1 MKYEIRESPS
11 TGGGKIQVIAKPE
24 KGKPFI
30 AASLRWVGGI
40 LPHEMIMR
48 QANIV
53 LSNLITFYKQQP

>member
-40 LPHEMIMR
+40 LPQEMIKR
-48 QANIV
+48 QAVKIV
-53 LSNLITFYKQQP
+53 ENFINFNNQ

>member
-1 MKYEIRESPS
+1 MKYEIRETPS

-40 LPHEMIMR
+40 LPQEMIKR
-48 QANIV
+48 QAVKIV
-53 LSNLITFYKQQP
+53 ENLINFNNQ

>member
-1 MKYEIRESPS
+1 MKYEIRETPS

-40 LPHEMIMR
+40 LPQEMIMR
-48 QANIV
+48 QAVKIV
-53 LSNLITFYKQQP
+53 ENLVNFNNQ

>member
-40 LPHEMIMR
+40 LPQEMIKR
-48 QANIV
+48 QAVKIV
-53 LSNLITFYKQQP
+53 ENLVNFNNQ

>member
-1 MKYEIRESPS
+1 MKYEIRETPS

-40 LPHEMIMR
+40 LPQEMIMR
-48 QANIV
+48 QAVKIV
-53 LSNLITFYKQQP
+53 ENFVNFNNQ

>member
-30 AASLRWVGGI
+30 AASLAVK
-40 LPHEMIMR
+40 
-48 QANIV
+48 IV
-53 LSNLITFYKQQP
+53 ENLVNFNNQ

>member
-40 LPHEMIMR
+40 LPQEMIMR
-48 QANIV
+48 QAVKIV
-53 LSNLITFYKQQP
+53 ENFVNFNNQ

>member
-1 MKYEIRESPS
+1 MKYEIRETPS

-40 LPHEMIMR
+40 LPQEMIMR
-48 QANIV
+48 QAVKIV
-53 LSNLITFYKQQP
+53 ENLANFNNQ

>member
-40 LPHEMIMR
+40 LPQEMIKR
-48 QANIV
+48 QAVKIV
-53 LSNLITFYKQQP
+53 ENLINFNNQ

>member
-40 LPHEMIMR
+40 LPQEMIMR
-48 QANIV
+48 QAVKIV
-53 LSNLITFYKQQP
+53 ENLVNFNNQ

>member
-11 TGGGKIQVIAKPE
+11 IGGGKIQVIAKPE

-40 LPHEMIMR
+40 LPQEMIMR
-48 QANIV
+48 QTRKIV
-53 LSNLITFYKQQP
+53 ENLVTFNNQ

>member
-1 MKYEIRESPS
+1 MKYEIRETPS

-40 LPHEMIMR
+40 LPQEMIMR
-48 QANIV
+48 QAVKIV
-53 LSNLITFYKQQP
+53 ENFINFNNQ

>member
-11 TGGGKIQVIAKPE
+11 IGGGKIQVIAKPE

-40 LPHEMIMR
+40 LPQEAIMR
-48 QANIV
+48 QAVKIV
-53 LSNLITFYKQQP
+53 ENLVNFNNQ